1 MPQTHSASHD
11 HAAGAEHL
19 APIGVGLLGCGTVG
33 LGVAKL
39 IQSHRLEYQHRL
51 GRTLELRRVAVRD
64 LGRDR
69 GIDAAHLTLSP
80 DEVISDPGTHIV
92 VEVMGG
98 AEPART
104 LILQAIAHGKHVVT
118 ANKEVIARHG
128 SEIFSAA
135 RDKGVAV
142 FIEGTVGGGIPII
155 MPIKAS
161 LAANR
166 ITQIAGI
173 VNGTTN
179 FILTAMT
186 QKGQSLE
193 AALAEAQ
200 RLGYAEANPA
210 ADVEA
215 HDAVFK
221 MAILASTIFSH
232 RVRVEDVYREG
243 ITHLT
248 AADIQYAGE
257 LGYVI
262 KLLGVARHTDGQM
275 QVRVHPALV
284 SKAHPLAHVNGVS
297 NAIAVRGDAVGEV
310 MFQGPGAGQF
320 PTASAVMGD
329 VLNIASDL
337 DHANRLMGCL
347 HTGHASVGS
356 IDDLFTQFYVR
367 LLAQDEPGVIAALG
381 NAFAHHGISI
391 LSLVQKGQRDGV
403 AEIVLVTHTVRERAM
418 REALAELA
426 DHPTIQSIASVI
438 RVEALNA

>member
-1 MPQTHSASHD
+1 MPQPQSASHTPT
-11 HAAGAEHL
+11 ARSTE
-19 APIGVGLLGCGTVG
+19 PIGVGLLGCGTVG

-39 IQSHRLEYQHRL
+39 LLSHAEDYTHRL
-51 GRTLELRRVAVRD
+51 GRPLALRRIAVRD
-64 LGRDR
+64 LSRAR
-69 GIDAAHLTLSP
+69 GLDLGYFTLDP
-80 DEVISDPGTHIV
+80 REVIDDPHTQIV

-98 AEPART
+98 VEPART
-104 LILQAIAHGKHVVT
+104 MILAAIAAGKHVVT

-128 SEIFSAA
+128 AEIFSAA

-155 MPIKAS
+155 MAIKAS

-166 ITQIAGI
+166 ITQVTGI

-179 FILTAMT
+179 YILTAMT
-186 QKGQSLE
+186 QHGQGLDT
-193 AALAEAQ
+193 ALAEAQ
-200 RLGYAEANPA
+200 RLGYAEADPA

-215 HDAVFK
+215 YDAAFK
-221 MAILASTIFSH
+221 MTILASTIFAA

-248 AADIQYAGE
+248 AADIRYARE

-262 KLLGVARHTDGQM
+262 KLLGVARHEHGAL

-284 SKAHPLAHVNGVS
+284 PKTHPLAHVNGVS

-320 PTASAVMGD
+320 PTASAVLGD

-337 DHANRLMGCL
+337 EHAGGLMGCL
-347 HTGHASVGS
+347 HTGHAEVTPV
-356 IDDLFTQFYVR
+356 DHLETQFYVR
-367 LLAQDEPGVIAALG
+367 LLAHDQPGVIAALG
-381 NAFAHHGISI
+381 ETCARYGISI
-391 LSLVQKGQRDGV
+391 LSMVQKGETDGL
-403 AEIVLVTHTVRERAM
+403 AEIVLVTHTVKEAAM
-418 REALAELA
+418 RQALADLA
-426 DHPTIQSIASVI
+426 DHPTIQAIASVI
-438 RVEALNA
+438 RVEGLR

>member
-1 MPQTHSASHD
+1 MPQTQSASHE
-11 HAAGAEHL
+11 HATGQL
-19 APIGVGLLGCGTVG
+19 APVGVGLLGCGTVG

-39 IQSHRLEYQHRL
+39 LLSHADDYQHRI
-51 GRTLELRRVAVRD
+51 GRPLRLRRVAVRD
-64 LGRDR
+64 ASKAR
-69 GIDAAHLTLSP
+69 GLDPAHFTLNP
-80 DEVISDPGTHIV
+80 EEVVSDPETHIV

-98 AEPART
+98 VEPART

-128 SEIFSAA
+128 EEIFSAA
-135 RDKGVAV
+135 RAQGVAV

-161 LAANR
+161 LAGNR

-179 FILTAMT
+179 YILTAMT
-186 QKGQSLE
+186 QKGEGLDT
-193 AALAEAQ
+193 ALAEAQ

-215 HDAVFK
+215 YDATFK

-248 AADIQYAGE
+248 AADIRYARE

-275 QVRVHPALV
+275 QVRVHPAFV
-284 SKAHPLAHVNGVS
+284 PKSHPLAHVNGVS
-297 NAIAVRGDAVGEV
+297 NAIAVQGDAVGEV

-337 DHANRLMGCL
+337 QHANRLMGCL
-347 HTGHASVGS
+347 HTGHAAVGS

-367 LLAQDEPGVIAALG
+367 LLAKDEPGVIAALG
-381 NAFAHHGISI
+381 NAFARHGISI
-391 LSLVQKGQRDGV
+391 LSLVQKGEQDGL
-403 AEIVLVTHTVRERAM
+403 AEIVLVTHTARERAM
-418 REALAELA
+418 RQALADLA

-438 RVEALNA
+438 RVEGLTA